1 MNLVSKLAA
10 VSAVALG
17 ALVGAVQAQTYI
29 VVHHSDGT
37 DPFWP
42 VVNRGAEEAGQKIGA
57 TVEIRHPQRVD
68 AVEMAQ
74 IIETAIAQ
82 NPDGLVVS
90 IPDGDVIGPVIRKA
104 VEAGIPVV
112 SMNSGNKVARDFG
125 VLFHVGQPEFEA
137 GQGAGGKA
145 KAAGV
150 TKHFCIIQ
158 EAANNAL
165 RERCR
170 GYADALGVDEN
181 VVESTNDPA
190 EIKARASAYLASNPE
205 VNGILATGPHV
216 CPPVQEAI
224 AENGLDGQ
232 IHLGCF
238 DLTPAVIDM
247 IKSGQAAYAVDQQQ
261 YLQGY
266 MPIIA
271 LDLYNKFGLVPGG
284 DILSGPGFVTKENAD
299 QTAEL
304 AGKYR

>member
-1 MNLVSKLAA
+1 MFKNFFAAAALAA
-10 VSAVALG
+10 AATVA
-17 ALVGAVQAQTYI
+17 QAQTYI

-42 VVNRGAEEAGQKIGA
+42 VVNRAAQEAGEKIGA
-57 TVEIRHPQRVD
+57 TVEIRHPSRVD

-82 NPDGLVVS
+82 QPDGIVVS
-90 IPDGDVIGPVIRKA
+90 IPDGDVIGPMIEKA
-104 VEAGIPVV
+104 VAAGIPVV

-137 GQGAGGKA
+137 GQGAGAKA

-150 TKHFCIIQ
+150 NKHFCIIQ

-170 GYADALGVDEN
+170 GYADALGVEPN
-181 VVESTNDPA
+181 IVESTNDPA
-190 EIKARASAYLASNPE
+190 EIKARASAYLASNQD

-224 AENGLDGQ
+224 NENGMSGT
-232 IHLGCF
+232 INLGCF
-238 DLTPAVIDM
+238 DITPDVIGL
-247 IKSGQAAYAVDQQQ
+247 IKNGDAAYAVDQQQ

-266 MPIIA
+266 MPVIA
-271 LDLYNKFGLVPGG
+271 LDLYNKYGLVPGG
-284 DILSGPGFVTKENAD
+284 DILSGPGFVTKANAE
-299 QTAEL
+299 QVESL
-304 AGKYR
+304 AGEYR